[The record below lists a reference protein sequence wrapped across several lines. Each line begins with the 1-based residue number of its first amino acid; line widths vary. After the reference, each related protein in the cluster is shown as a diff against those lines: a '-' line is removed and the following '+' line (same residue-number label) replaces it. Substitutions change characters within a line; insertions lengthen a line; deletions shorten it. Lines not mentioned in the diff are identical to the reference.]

1 MLTPSFPSHPQ
12 PEDERGLVG
21 QETPTSSAGTEDFFG
36 VPVAGQ
42 PEQIA
47 IEQPESIEEEA
58 IEPPSPDSML
68 PPEARGEVNGGPLG
82 CCLGVTVG
90 LMFALLLGLIGFG
103 HLTGAT
109 LLFAI
114 HVDAITSIRIA
125 TGVIATVGA
134 LLGGYFGW
142 KIGKRIYREYEPVVL
157 DNRGRRIKRRPQPKE
172 VRT

>member
-1 MLTPSFPSHPQ
+1 MQTPSFPTQPQ
-12 PEDERGLVG
+12 PEDEWGLAG
-21 QETPTSSAGTEDFFG
+21 QETPPSSSGTDNFSGDPLSQQSE
-36 VPVAGQ
+36 PV
-42 PEQIA
+42 EE
-47 IEQPESIEEEA
+47 IEEAEETVEPPPAPESV
-58 IEPPSPDSML
+58 L

-90 LMFALLLGLIGFG
+90 LMLAIFLGVIGFG

-114 HVDAITSIRIA
+114 HVDAITNIRIA

-157 DNRGRRIKRRPQPKE
+157 DSRGRRIKKRPQPKE
-172 VRT
+172 ARM